1 MNRNISLRQLIQAG
15 TGLGAISIAAMLVL
29 RGDPEDEL
37 RIVIG
42 GLGGFALMAHAAF
55 GNVKKPLV
63 YRSKP
68 SSAPTDTLDHVLL
81 HWDEDNAFAVRDL
94 LNGGCC
100 ILGRTGSGKTSSS
113 GKRIGEAI
121 VRLPGSGGLIL
132 AAKPAEDRAMWEEIF
147 TKAGRRDDLLIF
159 APDQSLRFNFL
170 AYEMN
175 QGGGHTRNITKT
187 LMTISESLRSSDANG
202 REDADFWNR
211 EQERLLYNAIEM
223 VKLAMGPFTASD
235 LQKFIA
241 TAAMSPQEFASEA
254 WLNGFHNH
262 VLRAAYESAKTPL
275 EKHDYELARSYWVDE
290 FPATAD
296 RTRSSILTGVMGI
309 LHVFNTG
316 LVRELV
322 STTTNV
328 TPDDLFAGKWVL
340 VDMAPSEWHDIGLF
354 VAAGWKYLVERAVLR
369 RVAKPDS
376 NIVTIQA
383 DECHQFL
390 SSFDAHFIT
399 QCRSHRGSLVFL
411 SQSLHNFYAAL
422 SGEKGRHQAD
432 SLLTNFHTKVLHAL
446 GDIETATWASNLVG
460 KSLQTFTGGTTTPP
474 DSPFDELMGRQR
486 YSGNYSNHF
495 EATLQANEFMH
506 GLRTGG
512 ASNDFLCDC
521 FVIRSG
527 EPFASGQNYLA
538 TSFSQKDD
546 G

>member
-1 MNRNISLRQLIQAG
+1 MERSVSLKQMLGAG
-15 TGLGAISIAAMLVL
+15 AGLGCLGMAAFIAERGGPYDPAMALA
-29 RGDPEDEL
+29 
-37 RIVIG
+37 G
-42 GLGGFALMAHAAF
+42 GAVGFACLAKAAIGHF
-55 GNVKKPLV
+55 ANRPVRHKQGDDL
-63 YRSKP
+63 
-68 SSAPTDTLDHVLL
+68 LGQVLL
-81 HWDEDNAFAVRDL
+81 NWDAENDFTVRDL

-113 GKRIGEAI
+113 GKHIGEAI
-121 VRLPGSGGLIL
+121 VGLPSSGGLIL
-132 AAKPAEDRAMWEEIF
+132 AAKPGEDRAMWEAMF
-147 TKAGRRDDLLIF
+147 TAAGRRDDLLIF
-159 APDQSLRFNFL
+159 APDQPLRFNFL

-187 LMTISESLRSSDANG
+187 LMTISESLRSSDTNG
-202 REDADFWNR
+202 HEDADFWNR

-223 VKLAMGPFTASD
+223 VRLAMGPFTAPD

-241 TAAMSPQEFASEA
+241 TAAMSPQDFASQA
-254 WLNGFHNH
+254 WQDGFHNH
-262 VLRAAYESAKTPL
+262 ALRAAFESPKTPL
-275 EKHDYELARSYWVDE
+275 EQHDWELARSYWMDE
-290 FPATAD
+290 FPAMAD

-322 STTTNV
+322 STATNI
-328 TPDDLFAGKWVL
+328 TPDALFEGKWVL
-340 VDMAPSEWHDIGLF
+340 VDMAPSEWGDIGLF
-354 VAAGWKYLVERAVLR
+354 VAAGWKYLAERAVLR

-376 NIVTIQA
+376 NIVTLWA
-383 DECHQFL
+383 DEAHQFL

-399 QCRSHRGSLVFL
+399 QCRSHRGCMVFL

-432 SLLTNFHTKVLHAL
+432 SLLTNFHTKILHAL
-446 GDIETATWASNLVG
+446 GDIETANWASGLVG

-495 EATLQANEFMH
+495 ESTLQANAFMH

-512 ASNDFLCDC
+512 ESSVCDC
-521 FVIRSG
+521 YVVRSG
-527 EPFASGQNYLA
+527 QPFASGQNYLA
-538 TSFSQKDD
+538 TSFSQK
-546 G
+546 GSG

>member
-1 MNRNISLRQLIQAG
+1 MERSVSLRQMMQAG
-15 TGLGAISIAAMLVL
+15 VGLGSLSMAAFIAERGGPYDPAMAVA
-29 RGDPEDEL
+29 
-37 RIVIG
+37 G
-42 GLGGFALMAHAAF
+42 GAVGFACLAQA
-55 GNVKKPLV
+55 
-63 YRSKP
+63 
-68 SSAPTDTLDHVLL
+68 TLGHFRNRPVRHKQSNDLLDQVLL
-81 HWDEDNAFAVRDL
+81 NWDEDNAFTVRDL
-94 LNGGCC
+94 LSGGCC

-113 GKRIGEAI
+113 GRRIGEAI
-121 VRLPGSGGLIL
+121 VGLPGSGGLIL
-132 AAKPAEDRAMWEEIF
+132 AAKPGEDRAMWEGIF
-147 TKAGRRDDLLIF
+147 EAAGRRDDLLIF
-159 APDQSLRFNFL
+159 APDQPLRFNFL
-170 AYEMN
+170 TYEMN

-187 LMTISESLRSSDANG
+187 LTTIGESLRSSDANG

-223 VKLAMGPFTASD
+223 VKLAMGPFTAPD

-241 TAAMSPQEFASEA
+241 TAAMSPQDFASVA
-254 WLNGFHNH
+254 WQDGFHNH
-262 VLRAAYESAKTPL
+262 ALRAAFESPKTPL
-275 EKHDYELARSYWVDE
+275 EQHDWELARAYWMDE
-290 FPATAD
+290 FPAMAD

-328 TPDDLFAGKWVL
+328 TPDDLFAGRFL
-340 VDMAPSEWHDIGLF
+340 LIDMAPSEWHDIGLF

-376 NIVTIQA
+376 NIVTIFA

-390 SSFDAHFIT
+390 SSYDAHFIT
-399 QCRSHRGSLVFL
+399 QCRSHRGCMVFL

-432 SLLTNFHTKVLHAL
+432 ALLAGFAHKILHAL
-446 GDIETATWASNLVG
+446 ADIETANWASGLVG

-495 EATLQANEFMH
+495 ESTLQANAFMH

-512 ASNDFLCDC
+512 EASGFVCDC
-521 FVIRSG
+521 YVVRSG
-527 EPFASGQNYLA
+527 EPFASGQNYLS
-538 TSFSQKDD
+538 TSFSQK
-546 G
+546 GNG

>member
-1 MNRNISLRQLIQAG
+1 MNRDVSLRQLIQASA
-15 TGLGAISIAAMLVL
+15 GLGALSLAAMLAM
-29 RGDPEDEL
+29 RGDPDDEL
-37 RIVIG
+37 RVVVG
-42 GLGGFALMAHAAF
+42 GLGGFALMAHAAI
-55 GNVKKPLV
+55 GSVTK
-63 YRSKP
+63 RSAYTRKP
-68 SSAPTDTLDHVLL
+68 SSASADMLDHVLL
-81 HWDEDNAFAVRDL
+81 NWDADNAFTVRDL

-100 ILGRTGSGKTSSS
+100 VIGRTGSGKTSSS
-113 GKRIGEAI
+113 GKRIGESI

-132 AAKPAEDRAMWEEIF
+132 AAKPGEDRAMWEVIF

-159 APDQSLRFNFL
+159 APDQPLRFNFL

-223 VKLAMGPFTASD
+223 VKLAMGPFTATD

-254 WLNGFHNH
+254 WLDGFHNH
-262 VLRAAYESAKTPL
+262 VLRAAYESPKTPL
-275 EKHDYELARSYWVDE
+275 EQHDYELARTYWVDE

-322 STTTNV
+322 STTTSV
-328 TPDDLFAGKWVL
+328 TPDELFTGKWVL

-399 QCRSHRGSLVFL
+399 QCRSHRGCLL
-411 SQSLHNFYAAL
+411 LLTQSLHNFYAAL

-432 SLLTNFHTKVLHAL
+432 SLLTNFHTKIFHAL
-446 GDIETATWASNLVG
+446 GDIETANYASGLVG

-486 YSGNYSNHF
+486 YSGNYSSHF
-495 EATLQANEFMH
+495 ESTLQANAFMH

-512 ASNDFLCDC
+512 ESNGFMADC
-521 FVIRSG
+521 YVVRSG
-527 EPFASGQNYLA
+527 EPFSSGQNYLA
-538 TSFSQKDD
+538 ASFSQKDD